1 MPTLPYGTCVLAAAR
16 LPRGGSG
23 RAIPVSCSKTGCGL
37 HSTPVTA
44 GGAARQVQRVDHSR
58 AIHPFS
64 HSATPRP
71 ANFIIVGAAAAG
83 DEIGI
88 KEDKGFAINP
98 WTVRCGVEARGTF
111 V

>member
-1 MPTLPYGTCVLAAAR
+1 MRSRSLISAVKNCQHSAAR
-16 LPRGGSG
+16 PP
-23 RAIPVSCSKTGCGL
+23 AHYDQAVSY
-37 HSTPVTA
+37 
-44 GGAARQVQRVDHSR
+44 
-58 AIHPFS
+58 F
-64 HSATPRP
+64 
-71 ANFIIVGAAAAG
+71 VGAAAAG